1 MTAWPAEPPWNP
13 RSAASHRVLDFFI
26 LRSASV
32 CCIFWVLLTP
42 YGLWWAGGAG
52 LGVLVGE
59 SSHFFT
65 KPGIIFP
72 FPFPFL
78 SFCVS
83 LDFLS
88 VHQAVDVLA
97 RQFLLLAHLS
107 RPDAHEKILIVI
119 NLKWRCVRS
128 CFLSKFLLCSEL
140 FLSSL
145 INNNWSQRF
154 SECMPR

>member
-1 MTAWPAEPPWNP
+1 MRWRHGRRWNPPWNP
-13 RSAASHRVLDFFI
+13 RSAASHLPTAFSIFFNP
-26 LRSASV
+26 LRSAV
-32 CCIFWVLLTP
+32 CCSFWVLLTP
-42 YGLWWAGGAG
+42 YGLWWAK
-52 LGVLVGE
+52 
-59 SSHFFT
+59 T

-72 FPFPFL
+72 FSFPFL
-78 SFCVS
+78 SSRLSLCVS